1 LQYQD
6 AAEEGEPLAHE
17 IPVWLRTNVKGTVEQ
32 TSDPQ
37 RTLSGSHS
45 SEDHAIWYM
54 GATGQD
60 NVLAIVAGVQA
71 WKVLTNG
78 KGPLWRKFN
87 REQMSR
93 MSSKDAGRDG
103 SQGTDPLPPGNTQEA
118 QDNPGDVDCP
128 FTAMAHLG
136 EEEGDK
142 AKPLGAQR
150 PGSLIKSLPIH
161 DYFVGK
167 TS

>member
-1 LQYQD
+1 M
-6 AAEEGEPLAHE
+6 
-17 IPVWLRTNVKGTVEQ
+17 KGTVEQ

-45 SEDHAIWYM
+45 SEEHAIWYM
-54 GATGQD
+54 GATGRD
-60 NVLAIVAGVQA
+60 NALAIV
-71 WKVLTNG
+71 TNG

-150 PGSLIKSLPIH
+150 PGSLNTSLLIH
-161 DYFVGK
+161 DYLVGK